1 MGPTP
6 DPLNQKLGVGPA
18 SWALTGLPGDSDAH
32 SSLRSS
38 DLKGFSYL
46 LPGPQGQL
54 LTELPHLLF
63 SNLFP
68 TLQPDY
74 FVVTWWH
81 RGK

>member
-32 SSLRSS
+32 SSLRST
-38 DLKGFSYL
+38 DLKRFSYL
-46 LPGPQGQL
+46 LPGALGQL
-54 LTELPHLLF
+54 LTELPHLLL

-74 FVVTWWH
+74 FVVTWW
-81 RGK
+81 RSGK